1 MNRFFPVFKREYFAS
16 VKNKWFWITTLLG
29 PVGFALLILIPAFI
43 SQFDQEPQV
52 NLLLIQTE
60 EFITEEVRET
70 TPDTIILTF
79 EDISTDEARDTLRE
93 NGEYDAFIDFGQ
105 INPAEGDYSVTVVS
119 RRTLSLSQE
128 GLVSQFLTPNLQQL
142 RLKREDI
149 SAEQAQRILQPI
161 RPTFTSLD
169 ADTPSSGQAFALAYG
184 AGFLMYFFLL
194 AYGMSVMK
202 SVQEEKK
209 NRIVEILLSSMNATD
224 LLFGKIFGVLAVGA
238 TQIFLWFGLSLLT
251 IPLLAGVRSQGASD
265 VDTLDFVWQESQSV
279 FQTLNIFFILPVFL
293 AFLFLGLLMYAGIY
307 ACIAASADSESDIQ
321 TLSNFATIP
330 IIIGFI
336 SSFVIIN
343 NPNTPLATVLSIIPF
358 ISPLTMMARIP
369 FDVPAWQITLS
380 LGLLLLTA
388 MGTIWLSA
396 KIYRIGILLYGE
408 RLSWKHLKALF
419 R

>member
-1 MNRFFPVFKREYFAS
+1 MNRFFPVFKREYFSS

-29 PVGFALLILIPAFI
+29 PVGFAALILIPALI
-43 SQFDQEPQV
+43 NQFDQEPEV
-52 NLLLIQTE
+52 SLLLVQTQDYISE
-60 EFITEEVRET
+60 EISQT
-70 TPDTIILTF
+70 TPDNITLTF
-79 EDISTDEARDTLRE
+79 EDLSTQEARDTLRDS
-93 NGEYDAFIDFGQ
+93 GEYDAFIDFGS
-105 INPAEGDYSVTVVS
+105 INPEEGTYSVDVVS
-119 RRTLSLSQE
+119 RGTLSLSQE
-128 GLVSQFLTPNLQQL
+128 GLVSQFLTPTLQQL
-142 RLKREDI
+142 RLQQENI
-149 SAEQAQRILQPI
+149 SPTQAQRLLQPI
-161 RPTFTSLD
+161 QPNFTSLD
-169 ADTPSSGQAFALAYG
+169 SDTPSSGQAFALAYG

-238 TQIFLWFGLSLLT
+238 TQIFLWFSLSLLT
-251 IPLLAGVRSQGASD
+251 IPLLAGVRSQGIND
-265 VDTLDFVWQESQSV
+265 VDTIDFVWQETQGIME
-279 FQTLNIFFILPVFL
+279 TLNIFFILPVFL

-321 TLSNFATIP
+321 TLSNFATMP

-343 NPNTPLATVLSIIPF
+343 NPNTPLAVVLSIIPI

-369 FDVPAWQITLS
+369 FEVPVWQLGLS

-388 MGTIWLSA
+388 LGTIWLSA

-408 RLSWKHLKALF
+408 RLGWKHLKALF
-419 R
+419 K